1 MFPNSFSFHE
11 AHGKHLNQEEIREM
25 ERQNQRLAA
34 RSHQYGDPVNRRE
47 KPATGQWPEVDHKG
61 YAPGDNIRKR
71 PLLIRFVTFLFS
83 FF

>member
-11 AHGKHLNQEEIREM
+11 AHGKHRNQEEIRDM

-34 RSHQYGDPVNRRE
+34 RSYQYGDPVNRRK
-47 KPATGQWPEVDHKG
+47 KPVIGQWPEVDNIQ
-61 YAPGDNIRKR
+61 YVPGDNIRKR
-71 PLLIRFVTFLFS
+71 PLVIRFVTFLFS

>member
-11 AHGKHLNQEEIREM
+11 AHGKHRNQEEIREI

-34 RSHQYGDPVNRRE
+34 RSYRYGDPVNRRE
-47 KPATGQWPEVDHKG
+47 KQVTGQRPEVDHKG
-61 YAPGDNIRKR
+61 YVPGDNIRKR
-71 PLLIRFVTFLFS
+71 SLVIRFVTFLFS